1 MEINVERLFTGK
13 NATYITKHYK
23 QISFTSPR
31 HYHNEYEIAYIE
43 NSSGKLFVGNT
54 IVNFNSGDLFLLAP
68 KLVHAFKNIETGNK
82 RGKSAKATIIFF
94 RNDFFSNDFL
104 DRDEAKELKNLLVNA
119 GEGIQFVHPDSKI
132 VSCIL
137 KLSEKKGLEGII
149 DFISIL
155 DYLASCNN
163 YKLLSL
169 KFYKKHYYTLKEGRL
184 YELLEYIEKNYSFD
198 SVFQNAVQMT
208 NMSESAFSRYFK
220 HKTEIT
226 FTKYVNDIKIINAQ
240 KLLIETNRKILDICH
255 QCGFNNLT
263 YFNRLFKKVNGIT
276 PKQFR
281 ELYLG
286 SNIKSWKS
294 AIG

>member
-1 MEINVERLFTGK
+1 MEINVERLFTDK
-13 NATYITKHYK
+13 NTTYITKHYQ
-23 QISFTSPR
+23 QINFTSPR

-54 IVNFNSGDLFLLAP
+54 IVNFNSRDLFIFAP
-68 KLVHAFKNIETGNK
+68 RLVHAFKNSETRNT
-82 RGKSAKATIIFF
+82 RERDAKATIIWFKT
-94 RNDFFSNDFL
+94 DFFGNEFL
-104 DRDEAKELKNLLVNA
+104 DRDEAKGLKKLLINA
-119 GEGIQFVHPDSKI
+119 EEGIHFICPDPKV

-155 DYLASCNN
+155 DHLASCNN

-169 KFYKKHYYTLKEGRL
+169 KWYKKHYYTLKEGRL
-184 YELLEYIEKNYSFD
+184 YEILEYIEKNYSSE
-198 SVFQNAVQMT
+198 SVFQNAIQMT

-226 FTKYVNDIKIINAQ
+226 FTKYVNDIKIINVQ
-240 KLLIETNRKILDICH
+240 KLLIETNRKILDICYL
-255 QCGFNNLT
+255 CGFNNLT

-286 SNIKSWKS
+286 SDKKS
-294 AIG
+294 

>member
-13 NATYITKHYK
+13 NATYITKYYQ

-54 IVNFNSGDLFLLAP
+54 IVNFNSGDLFLFAP
-68 KLVHAFKNIETGNK
+68 RLVHAFKNSATGNK
-82 RGKSAKATIIFF
+82 RGKSAKAAIIFF
-94 RNDFFSNDFL
+94 RTDFFGNDFL
-104 DRDEAKELKNLLVNA
+104 NRDEAKGLKDLLIRA
-119 GEGIQFVHPDSKI
+119 EEGIQFICPYPKV

-137 KLSEKKGLEGII
+137 KLSEKKELEGII

-155 DYLASCNN
+155 DHLASCNN

-169 KFYKKHYYTLKEGRL
+169 KFYKKQYYNLKEGRL
-184 YELLEYIEKNYSFD
+184 YEILEYIEKNYSD
-198 SVFQNAVQMT
+198 ESVFQNAVQMI

-220 HKTEIT
+220 HKTEMT
-226 FTKYVNDIKIINAQ
+226 FTKYVNDIRIMNVQ
-240 KLLIETNRKILDICH
+240 KLLIETNRKILDICYL
-255 QCGFNNLT
+255 CGFNNLT
-263 YFNRLFKKVNGIT
+263 YFNRMFKKVNGIT

-286 SNIKSWKS
+286 SDKKN
-294 AIG
+294 

>member
-13 NATYITKHYK
+13 NATYITKHYQ

-54 IVNFNSGDLFLLAP
+54 IVNFNSGDLFLFAP
-68 KLVHAFKNIETGNK
+68 RLVHAFKNSETGNK
-82 RGKSAKATIIFF
+82 RDKSAKATIIFF
-94 RNDFFSNDFL
+94 RNDFFGNDFL
-104 DRDEAKELKNLLVNA
+104 DRDEAKGLRNLLVNA
-119 GEGIQFVHPDSKI
+119 EEGIQFICPDPKV

-137 KLSEKKGLEGII
+137 KLSEKKGLKGII

-155 DYLASCNN
+155 DHFASYNN

-184 YELLEYIEKNYSFD
+184 FEILEYVEKNYSDD
-198 SVFQNAVQMT
+198 SVFRNAVQMT

-226 FTKYVNDIKIINAQ
+226 FTKYVNDIKIINVQ
-240 KLLIETNRKILDICH
+240 KLLIETNRKILDICY

-281 ELYLG
+281 ELYFG
-286 SNIKSWKS
+286 SNIKS
-294 AIG
+294 